1 MHVWADTCRIS
12 GLMLYHWGP
21 AACLVVY
28 RLQIYTSVSWCV
40 ATCNGKYRR
49 SGYFCVKKLSYDKF
63 LCKKFFVGMTLYR
76 VSVASMDPFLLSY
89 IPWCSFANVSN
100 RSSSI
105 FAIAPRSTLQVGG
118 PYRSTLYFFRIHSFS
133 ASLKHES
140 SLFGHFSL
148 IVSLVPIG
156 RWRNRQSSS
165 QREARLLH
173 SQVTSL
179 QSSSSIGN
187 VQCYGIHLIIMCIT
201 KYVWLHCLP
210 RVELSMVER
219 IFPVF
224 LSDRE

>member
-1 MHVWADTCRIS
+1 MIVNVR
-12 GLMLYHWGP
+12 
-21 AACLVVY
+21 VVEWNV
-28 RLQIYTSVSWCV
+28 L
-40 ATCNGKYRR
+40 
-49 SGYFCVKKLSYDKF
+49 
-63 LCKKFFVGMTLYR
+63 
-76 VSVASMDPFLLSY
+76 ASMNPSLLSY
-89 IPWCSFANVSN
+89 IPWCSFANVLN

-105 FAIAPRSTLQVGG
+105 FAIAPRSILQVGG
-118 PYRSTLYFFRIHSFS
+118 PYLSTLYFCRIHSFS
-133 ASLKHES
+133 DSLKHKS

-187 VQCYGIHLIIMCIT
+187 VQCYGIHLIIMCIAR
-201 KYVWLHCLP
+201 YLWLHCLP

-219 IFPVF
+219 IFSSVSIRSWIKLVSTCHNNPPSPV
-224 LSDRE
+224 